1 MRTLVCK
8 LTVPM
13 RVSSA
18 LAPRSAWYSC
28 QTAGNNPSADPGKPA
43 GRVCPLVYPRRCSSV
58 SPSGPQKPSLS
69 LPRSQL
75 SMGNTGGQASV
86 NSLPWELVR
95 EGTCSS
101 LGLQQRPETGGWRLT
116 VPPTLRKP
124 AALSRA

>member
-58 SPSGPQKPSLS
+58 SPVGPRNLPSAYPEVS
-69 LPRSQL
+69 F
-75 SMGNTGGQASV
+75 
-86 NSLPWELVR
+86 PWETQEAR
-95 EGTCSS
+95 PQSIAS
-101 LGLQQRPETGGWRLT
+101 LGSWYGRGPAPPWGCSKGQRQEAGG
-116 VPPTLRKP
+116 
-124 AALSRA
+124 